1 MKKETWKNIDIENLC
16 GRYQVSNLGNVKRTA
31 ICKVGWG
38 GEYTIEQERL
48 ITPFDNGNGYK
59 VVGFTIR
66 EREKKKRKNF
76 YVHRLVAT
84 AFIDNPQNKP
94 EVNHKNYNRGDNRAE
109 NLEWCTDIENT
120 NYSKE
125 HMRHPIKKI
134 SGIRYKGGKYEVEI
148 THGGKAY
155 YCGRYW
161 EFEDAVKARTNKLK
175 ELGVDEKYY

>member
-1 MKKETWKNIDIENLC
+1 MKKEIWKNIDIENLC

-38 GEYTIEQERL
+38 REYILEQERL
-48 ITPFDNGNGYK
+48 MTPFDNGNGYK
-59 VVGFTIR
+59 VVSFSVYDG
-66 EREKKKRKNF
+66 EKKKRKNF
-76 YVHRLVAT
+76 YVHRLVAN

-94 EVNHKNYNRGDNRAE
+94 EVNHKNYNRGDNRVE

-125 HMRHPIKKI
+125 HMRHPIKRTG
-134 SGIRYKGGKYEVEI
+134 GIRYKRGKYEVEI
-148 THGGKAY
+148 SHGGKAH

-161 EFEDAVKARTNKLK
+161 DFEDAVKARINKLK